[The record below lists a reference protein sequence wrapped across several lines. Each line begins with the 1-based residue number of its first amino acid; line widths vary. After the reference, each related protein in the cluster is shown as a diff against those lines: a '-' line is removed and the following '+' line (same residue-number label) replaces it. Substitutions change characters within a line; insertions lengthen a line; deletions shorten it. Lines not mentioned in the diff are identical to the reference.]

1 MEFEALVERIFFLWE
16 DRLHKKLLEA
26 IIPVPISKAVDS
38 WSFELGSTFSVSS
51 LYMYLYKT
59 FLPPSP
65 YGLNSIETIA
75 KVWGT
80 WRRPKSLFFSWQ
92 ALLGRLPTRVNLTS
106 RGIYMDGVEACCVLC
121 GDDREIEDRF
131 ICLLLAR

>member
-80 WRRPKSLFFSWQ
+80 WTPTKVIIFSL
-92 ALLGRLPTRVNLTS
+92 ANTS
-106 RGIYMDGVEACCVLC
+106 R
-121 GDDREIEDRF
+121 
-131 ICLLLAR
+131 LLYL